1 MNFYYLSQ
9 EVRAFMGNL
18 EVQNI
23 HKNCFHDGIC
33 VTQLHVSDY
42 TNSEEY

>member
-33 VTQLHVSDY
+33 LCVRACDTVTC
-42 TNSEEY
+42 